1 MEQIIDKIVFERKPI
16 KWLYDQQNSE
26 HLTVDNTFQRR
37 YVWVHKNQVQLIESI
52 IGGYPIP
59 EIYLWERETD
69 PVSGTT
75 KHSIV
80 DGQQRLGAI
89 FDFLNDKYILQVSF
103 IENKDADY
111 KNKPFSMLTDDQK
124 SKLWKYPL
132 AVRFVKESV
141 IREDIVEMFLRL
153 NKTNTTLNPQ
163 ELRNAEFEGLFLK
176 LSQVLA
182 DNIFWREYNIFNQ
195 YDIRRMLDIQ
205 FASSIL
211 VFFRFGFD
219 EEITQ
224 TSINR
229 AYDTFNDNYADYEK
243 DETLFINLIKSA
255 RELFEKYPTS
265 SKLFQKKVHLYTLF
279 TTLYF
284 YHLKY
289 GEFTGKHLDNYG
301 SFAVNY
307 DIRDMLINHFGIEKE
322 TLVNEYKNLALEGT
336 GQRLNRQRRFE
347 IIRELTE

>member
-1 MEQIIDKIVFERKPI
+1 MEQIIDKIILERKPI
-16 KWLYDQQNSE
+16 KWLYDQQSSG

-52 IGGYPIP
+52 ISGYPIP

-89 FDFLNDKYILQVSF
+89 FDFLNDKYTLPLSF
-103 IENKDADY
+103 IEDKDADY
-111 KNKPFSMLTDDQK
+111 RNKSFSALTDDQK

-141 IREDIVEMFLRL
+141 KREDIVEMFLRL

-176 LSQVLA
+176 LSQAIA
-182 DNIFWREYNIFNQ
+182 DNTFWSENKIFNQ

-229 AYDTFNDNYADYEK
+229 AYDTFNETYNDYEK
-243 DETLFINLIKSA
+243 DKSLFEGLIKSA
-255 RELFEKYPTS
+255 SELIVKYPES
-265 SKLFQKKVHLYTLF
+265 QKLFQKKVHLYTLF

-289 GEFTGKHLDNYG
+289 GKFADKHLDNYG
-301 SFAVNY
+301 HFATNY
-307 DIRDMLINHFGIEKE
+307 DNLDELVTIFGADKGKLIE
-322 TLVNEYKNLALEGT
+322 EYKALALEGT

-347 IIRELTE
+347 IIRDITE

>member
-16 KWLYDQQNSE
+16 KWLYDQQSNG

-37 YVWVHKNQVQLIESI
+37 YVWVNKNQVQLIESI
-52 IGGYPIP
+52 INGYPIP

-69 PVSGTT
+69 PVIGTT

-89 FDFLNDKYILQVSF
+89 FDFLNDKYNLALPF
-103 IENKDADY
+103 IEDKKTDY
-111 KNKPFSMLTDDQK
+111 KNKYFSGLSDDQK
-124 SKLWKYPL
+124 SKIWKYPL
-132 AVRFVKESV
+132 AVRFVKDSV
-141 IREDIVEMFLRL
+141 LREDIVEMFLRL

-176 LSQVLA
+176 LSQVVA
-182 DNIFWREYNIFNQ
+182 DNPFWSENKIFNQ

-211 VFFRFGFD
+211 VFFRFGFE

-229 AYDTFNDNYADYEK
+229 AYDTFNEIYNDYDK
-243 DETLFINLIKSA
+243 DKI
-255 RELFEKYPTS
+255 LFESLINSASELVKKYPS
-265 SKLFQKKVHLYTLF
+265 SLKLLQKKVHLYTLF

-284 YHLKY
+284 YHLRY
-289 GEFTGKHLDNYG
+289 GKFGDSHLDNYG
-301 SFAVNY
+301 LFATNY
-307 DIRDMLINHFGIEKE
+307 ENLEELMRIFGANTGKLI
-322 TLVNEYKNLALEGT
+322 LEYKALAIEGT

-347 IIRELTE
+347 IIRAITE

>member
-1 MEQIIDKIVFERKPI
+1 MEQIIDKIIFERKPI
-16 KWLYDQQNSE
+16 KWLYDQQTSGF
-26 HLTVDNTFQRR
+26 LTVDNTFQRR

-52 IGGYPIP
+52 LNGYPIP

-69 PVSGTT
+69 PVNGTT
-75 KHSIV
+75 NHSIV

-89 FDFLNDKYILQVSF
+89 FDFLNNKYNLHLSL

-111 KNKPFSMLTDDQK
+111 KNKTFNELSDEQK
-124 SKLWKYPL
+124 SRFWKYPL

-141 IREDIVEMFLRL
+141 LRDDIVEMFLRL

-176 LSQVLA
+176 LSQEIA
-182 DNIFWREYNIFNQ
+182 DNDFWSERKIFNQ

-229 AYDTFNDNYADYEK
+229 AYDTFNEVYNDYDNDK
-243 DETLFINLIKSA
+243 K
-255 RELFEKYPTS
+255 LFEALINSANKLIEEHPDS
-265 SKLFQKKVHLYTLF
+265 LKLFQKKIHLYTLF

-289 GEFTGKHLDNYG
+289 GKFADNHLDRYGAFASNYENKG
-301 SFAVNY
+301 E
-307 DIRDMLINHFGIEKE
+307 LINIFGADKEKIID
-322 TLVNEYKNLALEGT
+322 EYKALALEGT
-336 GQRLNRQRRFE
+336 GKRLNRQRRFE
-347 IIRELTE
+347 IIREITE